1 MKIHQF
7 PQRDLVKIWCNFVC
21 AVISMPSRSHTSQ
34 KRWVSLVTL
43 LRAIDVIRT
52 AEDSTIIWRCVAI
65 YYLAF
70 IGTYVINV
78 EKEKRKRKKN
88 TRCLQ
93 RVTTQKCDS
102 RRIEQ
107 FISIFMLQT
116 ITIILLILYF
126 ITHFFSLLLS
136 FVWNDHIRHCDL
148 SRGKNEQKKNRERKS
163 VCVRMYV
170 CARVCTYVSIH
181 NSIGEREWKCM
192 ILVSEECKR
201 KALRYQ
207 SFFVR

>member
-1 MKIHQF
+1 
-7 PQRDLVKIWCNFVC
+7 
-21 AVISMPSRSHTSQ
+21 MPSRSHTSQ
-34 KRWVSLVTL
+34 KRWISLVTL

-52 AEDSTIIWRCVAI
+52 VEDSTIIWRCVAI
-65 YYLAF
+65 YYLEF

-78 EKEKRKRKKN
+78 EKEKRKKKN

-126 ITHFFSLLLS
+126 ITQFFSLLS
-136 FVWNDHIRHCDL
+136 FVWDDHIRHCDL
-148 SRGKNEQKKNRERKS
+148 SRGKNEQKKNRKRKS
-163 VCVRMYV
+163 VCACMCVRVCVRMW
-170 CARVCTYVSIH
+170 VSTT
-181 NSIGEREWKCM
+181 
-192 ILVSEECKR
+192 VSENE
-201 KALRYQ
+201 
-207 SFFVR
+207 SENVWS